1 MDHTFDASRG
11 KKDLTQHASLLQE
24 LAITSDEALSLE
36 ELPKRAVILG
46 GGYDI
51 SLCILVATNLLV
63 YSCDGMLQIHCC

>member
-1 MDHTFDASRG
+1 MGHTLVLPG
-11 KKDLTQHASLLQE
+11 KKRDLTQHASLLQE

-36 ELPKRAVILG
+36 ELPKHVVILG